1 MRKVV
6 IVGPPPVQVLDVTGP
21 LEVFSNAPDYE
32 IRLANPGRERT
43 LQTNRGVVLADA
55 TPIANVHGPI
65 DTLVIAGGPSAER
78 GSYDPNF
85 IAWIAKVARQSR
97 RVASI
102 CTGAFLLAEAGLL
115 NGKQAVTH
123 WNFCDRLAKEYPKV
137 VVRPEPIYLRDGSI
151 YTSAGI
157 TAGIDLSLALVEEDH
172 GHETALKIA
181 RFLVMFLVRPGGQAQ
196 YSHMLSHQAII
207 SQPLRE
213 LQVWMFQ
220 HLREGLT
227 VESLAERIGMS
238 ARHFTRVCLRET
250 GMNPG
255 QFVDRMRVEAAQQLI
270 DSSSRGLKEVADTCG
285 FKSADAM
292 RRTFL
297 RVLGVTAAEYASR
310 FKSTLARGA
319 VS

>member
-6 IVGPPPVQVLDVTGP
+6 IVGPPPVQVLDVMGP

-32 IRLANPGRERT
+32 IQLANPGLERS
-43 LQTNRGVVLADA
+43 LQTSRGLVLAEA
-55 TPIANVHGPI
+55 APIASVHGPI
-65 DTLVIAGGPSAER
+65 DTLVIVGGPGAES

-85 IAWIAKVARQSR
+85 IAWIAKAAKQSR

-115 NGKQAVTH
+115 DGKQAVTH
-123 WNFCDRLAKEYPKV
+123 WSFCDRLAREYPKV
-137 VVRPEPIYLRDGSI
+137 VVRPEPIYLRDGSV

-196 YSHMLSHQAII
+196 FSHMLSHQAVT

-213 LQVWMFQ
+213 LQIWMVQ
-220 HLREGLT
+220 HLCEDLT

-255 QFVDRMRVEAAQQLI
+255 QFVDRTRVEAAQQII
-270 DSSSRGLKEVADTCG
+270 DSSSRGLKEIADSCG

-297 RVLGVTAAEYASR
+297 RVLGVTASEYASR
-310 FKSTLARGA
+310 FKSTLAC
-319 VS
+319 VSVS